1 MPRARWFSQF
11 LTISVW
17 FSIDA
22 AASPSPLSSRAS
34 RPRPVFPFYP
44 MARLPRALF
53 VSHYSLASLLH
64 RLSRCRPRFLVA
76 VLVETMRVRFH
87 NIEQSFIS
95 GFEGRGCTR
104 GGKEIEQER
113 ESKTWDNYSMLPE
126 PRHAGWILPV
136 WLLKIIGS
144 SHRERKRERKALC
157 TRVYAV
163 YARVC
168 ECERHGRMTV
178 VYLYVDS
185 CTWRL
190 WISTWGRE
198 NTEREIL
205 GFHQHAS
212 GYYIRCTYLHKHSP
226 PSKWTTWI
234 RRGRVL
240 LGIVNSG
247 KWRDKTWRNMR
258 CIKIQIFLI
267 ILSLSLS
274 CEKIEFLSDAQ

>member
-44 MARLPRALF
+44 MARLPQALF
-53 VSHYSLASLLH
+53 VSHYSLASLLR

-144 SHRERKRERKALC
+144 SHLERERKEGSLHTCICRVCACVRVWETWPYDSRIPIRWFMHVTFMDQYVGERKYRERNSWVPS
-157 TRVYAV
+157 TRRWLLY
-163 YARVC
+163 
-168 ECERHGRMTV
+168 TL
-178 VYLYVDS
+178 YLF
-185 CTWRL
+185 T
-190 WISTWGRE
+190 
-198 NTEREIL
+198 
-205 GFHQHAS
+205 
-212 GYYIRCTYLHKHSP
+212 
-226 PSKWTTWI
+226 
-234 RRGRVL
+234 
-240 LGIVNSG
+240 
-247 KWRDKTWRNMR
+247 
-258 CIKIQIFLI
+258 
-267 ILSLSLS
+267 
-274 CEKIEFLSDAQ
+274 